1 MSNEI
6 TYRLLSQQEEF
17 FNCEVLQQET
27 WGFADLSV
35 VPAHLLITFQKR
47 GGLVIGAFDGDQMVG
62 FVYGFVG
69 HQYGMATH
77 NSVMSAVR
85 PEYRNQGIAYQLK
98 IEQRKMALEQQ
109 FSLMT
114 WTFDPLQGLNA
125 HFNLNKLG
133 VIIREYF
140 CNIYGVFRDEINKG
154 LPTDRFGVEWWMD
167 SPRVERRLSSGV
179 ETQLPPVPDN
189 APSLDDRD
197 LLRPGAPVVRLDN
210 CDQLHLGIPISID
223 ELKSKDAELALE
235 WRYHIRGWFE
245 AALASGLIIHG
256 FTLDR
261 QRKMGVY
268 TLSND
273 LDTVLQEGQ

>member
-6 TYRLLSQQEEF
+6 IYRRLSQQEEF
-17 FNCEVLQQET
+17 FHCEVLQQET

-35 VPAHLLITFQKR
+35 VPAHILITFQKR
-47 GGLVIGAFDGDQMVG
+47 GGLVLGAFDGDVMAG
-62 FVYGFVG
+62 FVYGHVG

-77 NSVMSAVR
+77 NSIMSAVR
-85 PEYRNQGIAYQLK
+85 PEYRNRGIAYQLK
-98 IEQRKMALEQQ
+98 IEQRKMALEQG

-114 WTFDPLQGLNA
+114 WTFDPLQALNA

-133 VIIREYF
+133 VIVREYF

-167 SPRVERRLSSGV
+167 SPRVELRLSEGV
-179 ETQLPPVPDN
+179 RPQAPPVPHN
-189 APSLDDRD
+189 APLLDDRE
-197 LLRPGAPVVRLDN
+197 LLTPGEGVPQVDGCN
-210 CDQLHLGIPISID
+210 QLHLGIPISID
-223 ELKSKDAELALE
+223 ELKSKDAELALQ

-245 AALASGLIIHG
+245 AALAAGFIVHA

-273 LDTVLQEGQ
+273 LDAILQEGQ